1 MTRIV
6 AGEFRGRRLSLPADS
21 RVRPTSDRVR
31 EAWLSIVG
39 EWIPEARVVDLF
51 AGSGALGLEALSRG
65 AREATFVDLNQASVD
80 AIKQNLAAL
89 GLTDRANVVR
99 RDALRFLAPLVGEQF
114 DLAFADP
121 PYGFAAASRTVE
133 RFLADPFARV
143 LGIEHPTTES
153 LPGGESRRYGD
164 TAITFYYAP

>member
-1 MTRIV
+1 
-6 AGEFRGRRLSLPADS
+6 
-21 RVRPTSDRVR
+21 
-31 EAWLSIVG
+31 VG
-39 EWIPEARVVDLF
+39 EWLPDARVLDLF

-80 AIKQNLAAL
+80 AINENLVAL
-89 GLTDRANVVR
+89 GLTDRATVVR
-99 RDALRFLAPLVGEQF
+99 RDALRFLAPIGGRQF

-121 PYGFAAASRTVE
+121 PYGFAAARGTAE

-143 LGIEHPTTES
+143 LGIEHPATES
-153 LPGGESRRYGD
+153 LPSGDRRRYGD